1 MAKKPKPVFESD
13 RKMELRL
20 RLALKQAGESGRE
33 VPLQLEASP
42 PPREILDRLIH
53 RVQHL

>member
-1 MAKKPKPVFESD
+1 MAKKRKQVFESD

-20 RLALKQAGESGRE
+20 RLAVKRASESSRE
-33 VPLQLEASP
+33 LPMQLDSSP